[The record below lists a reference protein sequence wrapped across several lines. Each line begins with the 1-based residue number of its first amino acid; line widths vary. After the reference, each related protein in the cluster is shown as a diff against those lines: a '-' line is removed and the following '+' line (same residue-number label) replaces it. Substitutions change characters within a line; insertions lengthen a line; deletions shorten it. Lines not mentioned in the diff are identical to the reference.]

1 MMNKRKV
8 TAIMISATLASVT
21 LAGNVM
27 AQNEYPT
34 IDFNNT
40 TVYGDVGPDGSVPG
54 GLEDVQLTD
63 EEIQKVKDGNFK
75 VAICYHQL
83 DNQVNQSK
91 LSACQEVLEELGIDY
106 EMTIISAHRMPDV
119 FFDWAKA
126 AEGKGI
132 KVIIAGAGMAAHLP
146 GMCAALFPMP
156 VIGIPMSGK
165 NLEGM
170 DALYSI
176 VQMPPG
182 IPVATVAIDGGMNAA
197 ILAAKMLAMSDPEL
211 LEKLKAYSAEMKET
225 VQAKADRL
233 AKVGYEEYLKEK

>member
-91 LSACQEVLEELGIDY
+91 LSACQEVLEELGIEVVAVTDAQSDAVK
-106 EMTIISAHRMPDV
+106 EVDQLET
-119 FFDWAKA
+119 
-126 AEGKGI
+126 
-132 KVIIAGAGMAAHLP
+132 
-146 GMCAALFPMP
+146 ALALNP
-156 VIGIPMSGK
+156 
-165 NLEGM
+165 
-170 DALYSI
+170 DALLSMPYDVEVTKQHIKNILMQKYQLYSWK
-176 VQMPPG
+176 
-182 IPVATVAIDGGMNAA
+182 THLL
-197 ILAAKMLAMSDPEL
+197 ILQQEKIMWQLQTRIHMEMVCLLQCCWLNLSDMKERWLWYIMMLLSSL
-211 LEKLKAYSAEMKET
+211 QMKET
-225 VQAKADRL
+225 ADSVKQSRNIIL
-233 AKVGYEEYLKEK
+233 ILKL

>member
-63 EEIQKVKDGNFK
+63 EEIQQVKDGNFK

-91 LSACQEVLEELGIDY
+91 LSACQEVLEELGI
-106 EMTIISAHRMPDV
+106 EV
-119 FFDWAKA
+119 
-126 AEGKGI
+126 GQ
-132 KVIIAGAGMAAHLP
+132 L
-146 GMCAALFPMP
+146 
-156 VIGIPMSGK
+156 
-165 NLEGM
+165 
-170 DALYSI
+170 
-176 VQMPPG
+176 QMHSL
-182 IPVATVAIDGGMNAA
+182 M
-197 ILAAKMLAMSDPEL
+197 
-211 LEKLKAYSAEMKET
+211 
-225 VQAKADRL
+225 R
-233 AKVGYEEYLKEK
+233 

>member
-91 LSACQEVLEELGIDY
+91 LSACQEVLEELGIEVVAVTDAQSDAVK
-106 EMTIISAHRMPDV
+106 EVDQLET
-119 FFDWAKA
+119 
-126 AEGKGI
+126 
-132 KVIIAGAGMAAHLP
+132 
-146 GMCAALFPMP
+146 ALALNP
-156 VIGIPMSGK
+156 
-165 NLEGM
+165 
-170 DALYSI
+170 DALLSMPYDVEVTIKNILMQKYQLYSWK
-176 VQMPPG
+176 
-182 IPVATVAIDGGMNAA
+182 THLL
-197 ILAAKMLAMSDPEL
+197 ILQQEKIMWQLQTRIHMEMVCLLQCCWLNLSDMKERWLWYIMMLISSL
-211 LEKLKAYSAEMKET
+211 QMKET
-225 VQAKADRL
+225 ADSVKQSRNIIL
-233 AKVGYEEYLKEK
+233 ILKL

>member
-21 LAGNVM
+21 LAGNV
-27 AQNEYPT
+27 T

-106 EMTIISAHRMPDV
+106 EMTIISAHREPD
-119 FFDWAKA
+119 
-126 AEGKGI
+126 
-132 KVIIAGAGMAAHLP
+132 
-146 GMCAALFPMP
+146 
-156 VIGIPMSGK
+156 
-165 NLEGM
+165 
-170 DALYSI
+170 
-176 VQMPPG
+176 
-182 IPVATVAIDGGMNAA
+182 
-197 ILAAKMLAMSDPEL
+197 EL
-211 LEKLKAYSAEMKET
+211 M
-225 VQAKADRL
+225 R
-233 AKVGYEEYLKEK
+233 